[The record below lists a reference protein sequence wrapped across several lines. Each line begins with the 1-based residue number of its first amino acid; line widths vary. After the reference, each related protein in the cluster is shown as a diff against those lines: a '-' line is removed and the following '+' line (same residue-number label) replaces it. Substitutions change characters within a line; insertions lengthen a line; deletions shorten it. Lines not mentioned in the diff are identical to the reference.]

1 MGKARQ
7 RLVIYNKC
15 QAYRN
20 IFKSLKINELRNFF
34 FKEEWVVFDRIMK
47 FTYKFMSKINND
59 KDYNIVA
66 RHCRAGDPG

>member
-1 MGKARQ
+1 M
-7 RLVIYNKC
+7 
-15 QAYRN
+15 
-20 IFKSLKINELRNFF
+20 NFEIF

-66 RHCRAGDPG
+66 RYCRAGDPG

>member
-7 RLVIYNKC
+7 RLVSIIY
-15 QAYRN
+15 ARPIA
-20 IFKSLKINELRNFF
+20 IFSKVSKLMNFEIF

-47 FTYKFMSKINND
+47 FTYKFMSKINKD